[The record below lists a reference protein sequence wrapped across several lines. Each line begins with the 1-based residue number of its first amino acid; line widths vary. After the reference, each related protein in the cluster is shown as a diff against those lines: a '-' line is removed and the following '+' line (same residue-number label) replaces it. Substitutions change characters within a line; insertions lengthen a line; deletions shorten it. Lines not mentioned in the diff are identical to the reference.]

1 MNNQIATTSTEN
13 DIMLALKNSVYPGA
27 RDESIQLVQAYCR
40 AAGLDP
46 IQKPVHIVPM
56 WDKNSGGMRDVI
68 MPGIG
73 LYRIQ
78 ASRSEQ
84 YAGVTEP
91 EFGED
96 ITEAIGGTET
106 TYPKWCRVT
115 VKRLMADGKIAEF
128 TAKELWRENYA
139 VKGGKDK
146 SVAPNAMWAKR
157 PYGQIAKCAEA
168 QALRKAF
175 PEIGAQPTAEEM
187 EGKSIEMGEADV
199 VRAVPARPAPEPYTD
214 EKLDT
219 LMPAYTKL
227 VQEGTKTPADIIKTI
242 KSKYTMTAEQEKR
255 ITDLATKPL
264 ADNAP
269 KPATDEWGVDYD
281 KAAKAKTERQPG
293 EDA

>member
-56 WDKNSGGMRDVI
+56 WDKNSNSMRDVI

-96 ITEAIGGTET
+96 VTEAIGGAET

-115 VKRLMADGKIAEF
+115 VKRRMADGTIAEF
-128 TAKELWRENYA
+128 TAKEFWRENYA

-199 VRAVPARPAPEPYTD
+199 VRAALARPVPEPYPD
-214 EKLDT
+214 EKLDA

-227 VQEGTKTPADIIKTI
+227 VQGGTKTPDDIIKTI
-242 KSKYTMTAEQEKR
+242 KSKYTMTAEQENR
-255 ITDLATKPL
+255 ITDLAVKPVSKEPDD
-264 ADNAP
+264 AVD
-269 KPATDEWGVDYD
+269 TEWGEQYD
-281 KAAKAKTERQPG
+281 KKTQEKAG
-293 EDA
+293 EQT